1 MKDAENR
8 HIVYEIIDEYFH
20 HWLNEVDGLTEI
32 AVNRPDELFV
42 KVSGK
47 WQQHELKMDFKD
59 CMSFAGAISDYH
71 DGGSVTPEYLLRS
84 VTLPGGERVQIV
96 IPPAT
101 ERETVSITIR
111 KPSSVFIDHDT
122 FVKQGFYSRLN
133 QGGKFRDKEDELS
146 SMFKDNCF
154 EQFVPECL
162 VKGKTMVFCAGTGAG
177 KTTFANACLQYIPH
191 HLRCISIEDTDEAK
205 FRFHKNHVKL
215 YYPSEGESSTVS
227 SASLL
232 RSGFR
237 MNPDRILMTEVRGA
251 EAWDFLKGS
260 SSGHAGNLTTVHES
274 TPEDAVLGLVQRCYM
289 NPECQNLP
297 YNIILRRVLSNVD
310 VIMSIKYIDEEDNRF
325 ASGIY
330 YRDIH
335 FQEYFEKLKE

>member
-71 DGGSVTPEYLLRS
+71 DGGSVTPEYPLRS
-84 VTLPGGERVQIV
+84 VTLPGGRVQIV

-133 QGGKFRDKEDELS
+133 QGGNSGIKKMNYLQCLKIIVLNNLS
-146 SMFKDNCF
+146 LNAWLRVKRWY
-154 EQFVPECL
+154 FVPERGR
-162 VKGKTMVFCAGTGAG
+162 VKPPLQMPVFST
-177 KTTFANACLQYIPH
+177 
-191 HLRCISIEDTDEAK
+191 
-205 FRFHKNHVKL
+205 
-215 YYPSEGESSTVS
+215 YPIIYDV
-227 SASLL
+227 
-232 RSGFR
+232 FQ
-237 MNPDRILMTEVRGA
+237 
-251 EAWDFLKGS
+251 LKIQMKQ
-260 SSGHAGNLTTVHES
+260 SSGS
-274 TPEDAVLGLVQRCYM
+274 TK
-289 NPECQNLP
+289 
-297 YNIILRRVLSNVD
+297 
-310 VIMSIKYIDEEDNRF
+310 IM
-325 ASGIY
+325 
-330 YRDIH
+330 
-335 FQEYFEKLKE
+335 

>member
-71 DGGSVTPEYLLRS
+71 DGGSVTPEYPLRS

-133 QGGKFRDKEDELS
+133 QGGNSGIKKMNYLQCLKIIVLNNLS
-146 SMFKDNCF
+146 LNAS
-154 EQFVPECL
+154 
-162 VKGKTMVFCAGTGAG
+162 VKGKTMVFCAGTGRV
-177 KTTFANACLQYIPH
+177 KPPLQMPVF
-191 HLRCISIEDTDEAK
+191 ST
-205 FRFHKNHVKL
+205 
-215 YYPSEGESSTVS
+215 YPIIYDV
-227 SASLL
+227 
-232 RSGFR
+232 FQ
-237 MNPDRILMTEVRGA
+237 
-251 EAWDFLKGS
+251 LKIQMKQ
-260 SSGHAGNLTTVHES
+260 SSGS
-274 TPEDAVLGLVQRCYM
+274 TK
-289 NPECQNLP
+289 
-297 YNIILRRVLSNVD
+297 
-310 VIMSIKYIDEEDNRF
+310 IM
-325 ASGIY
+325 
-330 YRDIH
+330 
-335 FQEYFEKLKE
+335 

>member
-1 MKDAENR
+1 
-8 HIVYEIIDEYFH
+8 
-20 HWLNEVDGLTEI
+20 
-32 AVNRPDELFV
+32 
-42 KVSGK
+42 
-47 WQQHELKMDFKD
+47 MDFKD

-71 DGGSVTPEYLLRS
+71 DGGSVTPEYPLRS
-84 VTLPGGERVQIV
+84 VTLPGGEACTNSYS
-96 IPPAT
+96 PAT

-133 QGGKFRDKEDELS
+133 QGGNSGIKKMNYLQCLKIIVLNNLS
-146 SMFKDNCF
+146 LNARLRVKRWY
-154 EQFVPECL
+154 FVPER
-162 VKGKTMVFCAGTGAG
+162 GAG

-251 EAWDFLKGS
+251 EARDFLKGS